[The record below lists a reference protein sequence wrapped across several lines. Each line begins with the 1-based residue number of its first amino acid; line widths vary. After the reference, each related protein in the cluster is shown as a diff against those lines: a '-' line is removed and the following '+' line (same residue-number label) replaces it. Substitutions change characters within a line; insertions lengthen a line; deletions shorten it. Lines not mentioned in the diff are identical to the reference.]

1 MNKSTDEHDDNFD
14 DDDADDPPLTA
25 AQQAA
30 ADRLS
35 EADLRTID
43 AALLRN
49 LTGNYR
55 KVALIVSLGMGS
67 DTSFYPDIIDVFYA
81 QRIKLMVARGL
92 IESVGNLNRM
102 RYSEVRLPQAASG
115 ECIPTS
121 SEGLQRG
128 PIKDE

>member
-1 MNKSTDEHDDNFD
+1 MNESTDEYDGNFD
-14 DDDADDPPLTA
+14 DDDADDPPPTA

-43 AALLRN
+43 AALFRN

-81 QRIKLMVARGL
+81 QRIKLMVERGL

-102 RYSEVRLPQAASG
+102 RYSEVRLPQAASR

-121 SEGLQRG
+121 SEELQRG

>member
-1 MNKSTDEHDDNFD
+1 VNESTDEYDDID

-43 AALLRN
+43 AALFRN

-102 RYSEVRLPQAASG
+102 RYSEVRLPRAVSG

-121 SEGLQRG
+121 SEGLQLG